1 MAVLST
7 DQVGLCFADGTC
19 ARTVLLSVK
28 NTTAGDTADLAQW
41 LKVIK
46 RCGLVSD
53 TGTTIASCSIAGTVI
68 TIPAGPSSDGVWVLA
83 VGVAV

>member
-1 MAVLST
+1 MAVLSS
-7 DQVGLCFADGTC
+7 DQVSLCFADGTC
-19 ARTVLLSVK
+19 ARTVLLSLK
-28 NTTAGDTADLAQW
+28 NVSAADTADLAQW

-53 TGTTIASCSIAGTVI
+53 TGATIAGCSIAGTVI
-68 TIPAGPSSDGVWVLA
+68 TIPAGPSNDGVWILA